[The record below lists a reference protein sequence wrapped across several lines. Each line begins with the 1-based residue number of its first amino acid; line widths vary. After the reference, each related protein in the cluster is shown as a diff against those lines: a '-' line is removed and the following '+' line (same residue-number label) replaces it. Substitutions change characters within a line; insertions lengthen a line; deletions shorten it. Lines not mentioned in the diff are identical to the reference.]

1 MRYWDRMGWSGK
13 KKLQTDVYES
23 IIFAKREVFS
33 NGGKKSKSVETT
45 RRRSVGHVQLPQLSK
60 GGNHA

>member
-1 MRYWDRMGWSGK
+1 MGWSGK

-23 IIFAKREVFS
+23 IIFTKREVFS
-33 NGGKKSKSVETT
+33 NGGKKSKSVEAT

-60 GGNHA
+60 GGNHD